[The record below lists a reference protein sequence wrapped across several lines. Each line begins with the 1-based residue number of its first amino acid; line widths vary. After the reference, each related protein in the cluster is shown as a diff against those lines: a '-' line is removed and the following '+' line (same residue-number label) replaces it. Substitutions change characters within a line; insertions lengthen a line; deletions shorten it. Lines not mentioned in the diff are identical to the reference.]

1 MDGNCIELHLYT
13 KNNCIIQDLYI
24 HSSASTYNL
33 ANYNTQ
39 VATLFLSAVL
49 HSGQSLLTSTNNSCA
64 IYIPSSQNF
73 PL

>member
-24 HSSASTYNL
+24 PSSASTYNL

-39 VATLFLSAVL
+39 VATLFYRRCFTLA
-49 HSGQSLLTSTNNSCA
+49 NC
-64 IYIPSSQNF
+64 F
-73 PL
+73 

>member
-24 HSSASTYNL
+24 PSSASTYNL